1 MKLPAVNFADIAL
14 APNIV
19 SLTRLPLAVVFP
31 LLIDNPGAAFAVL
44 IASALT
50 DVVDGWL
57 ARRNGQV
64 TALGAIIDPIADKAF
79 ALTVVITLLA
89 RRMLPLWAV
98 PALLAREIFELP
110 LVVWV
115 FLTRGS
121 NPERRVAASANIPG
135 KIATTIQFGAVMSA
149 LIMPE
154 LLELS
159 LVLAAAFGAL
169 AGITY
174 WTRTMRPG

>member
-1 MKLPAVNFADIAL
+1 MKLPAVNFADVTL

-19 SLTRLPLAVVFP
+19 SLTRLPLAVLFP

-57 ARRNGQV
+57 ARKNGQV

-79 ALTVVITLLA
+79 ALTVVVTLIA
-89 RRMLPLWAV
+89 RRMLPLWGI

-115 FLTRGS
+115 FFHRAS
-121 NPERRVAASANIPG
+121 DPERRVAASANIPG

-149 LIMPE
+149 LVMPE
-154 LLELS
+154 ILR
-159 LVLAAAFGAL
+159 VCLAASAVFGVI

-174 WTRTMRPG
+174 WTRTTRPG